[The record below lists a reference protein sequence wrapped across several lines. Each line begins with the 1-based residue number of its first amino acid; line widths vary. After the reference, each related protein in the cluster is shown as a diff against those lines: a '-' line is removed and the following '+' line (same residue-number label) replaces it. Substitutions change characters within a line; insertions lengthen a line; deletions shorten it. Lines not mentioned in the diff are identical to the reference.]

1 MLNILLKLKSNVC
14 KYKFFVTSITLV
26 LLFYYPALI
35 YPKLTSYLFAG
46 ENFMLWWPQLINVIS
61 NFGEYNFYGFDMS
74 TFGGSSEIFF
84 RPNIMVYN
92 PALIFAS
99 IFHSKLLTFDS
110 IIFLAVLFFMFFSFL
125 SVYFAQKL
133 MYEHLNLE
141 YVLKMWSEDS
151 PIDVIRLD
159 VASKNTAKLHA
170 KYLEMLSVTKL
181 QLKRR
186 DMEFKVLLK
195 NKWLWYNGKMPKD
208 QIDQLGW
215 EYDALNGLKI
225 LKGEMDYYYNA
236 DPHIQEAQS
245 KIDYL
250 KTLIETLEEIINNIR
265 WRHSTIKNMIDW
277 RRFESGG

>member
-1 MLNILLKLKSNVC
+1 M
-14 KYKFFVTSITLV
+14 
-26 LLFYYPALI
+26 
-35 YPKLTSYLFAG
+35 
-46 ENFMLWWPQLINVIS
+46 
-61 NFGEYNFYGFDMS
+61 
-74 TFGGSSEIFF
+74 
-84 RPNIMVYN
+84 
-92 PALIFAS
+92 
-99 IFHSKLLTFDS
+99 
-110 IIFLAVLFFMFFSFL
+110 
-125 SVYFAQKL
+125 
-133 MYEHLNLE
+133 LNLE
-141 YVLKMWSEDS
+141 DVLKMWSEDS
-151 PIDVIRLD
+151 PIDDIRLD
-159 VASKNTAKLHA
+159 EASKNTAKLHA

-236 DPHIQEAQS
+236 DPHIQEAQA